1 MRYSF
6 LLILILIAGLAA
18 CKKDKFTT
26 APQISYKSIQNNYI
40 SANIPIGPPNGQ
52 QPPIL
57 TIHVTDSEG
66 DIGFVDNADS
76 AYIYVKNLLAN
87 RRDSFKFPDLR
98 GISGKNFACDV
109 DIDLTRLMQPGPRP
123 APKTDTLYFET
134 YVKDF
139 AKNKSNTIVSGDPV
153 YFVFH

>member
-1 MRYSF
+1 MRYT
-6 LLILILIAGLAA
+6 LLIFIVVLGSTA

-26 APQISYKSIQNNYI
+26 APQIKYKSVKP
-40 SANIPIGPPNGQ
+40 STLSGHIPIGTPGGQ
-52 QPPIL
+52 APPIM

-76 AYIYVKNLLAN
+76 AYIFVKNLLAN
-87 RRDSFKFPDLR
+87 TKDSFKFPDLR
-98 GISGKNFACDV
+98 GVTGKNFECDV
-109 DIDLTRLMQPGPRP
+109 DINLTGLMQQGPRP
-123 APKTDTLYFET
+123 APKTDSLYFEI

-153 YFVFH
+153 LFVF